1 MAITTLAMVAT
12 VFVLNLYF
20 NGDKPVPRWAKILVI
35 KHISRMLCMCNCYGT
50 DSSPVIKTA
59 KTNDNNVKYGAI
71 PRHHHDRNKNKY
83 GNILSKHIP
92 ADSEEC
98 IPMTS
103 LPERID
109 YEPEASCDPDIE
121 SEPEVVFTE
130 HVNSVPSHEIRAP
143 TVTKLDHTKDWKR
156 VAEVF
161 DRFFFALSLV
171 AIVATTLLLFHPITD
186 FRSHAINIHDKPS
199 VTT

>member
-20 NGDKPVPRWAKILVI
+20 NGDKPVPRWAKIVVI
-35 KHISRMLCMCNCYGT
+35 KHISRMLCMCN
-50 DSSPVIKTA
+50 VQVLKTV
-59 KTNDNNVKYGAI
+59 KTNDKYVKYGAI
-71 PRHHHDRNKNKY
+71 PRHRHDRNKNKY
-83 GNILSKHIP
+83 GNILSKNIP

-103 LPERID
+103 RPERID
-109 YEPEASCDPDIE
+109 YEPEGSCDPE
-121 SEPEVVFTE
+121 HETEPEVIYTE
-130 HVNSVPSHEIRAP
+130 YANGVAPHGIRSP
-143 TVTKLDHTKDWKR
+143 TASKSDHTKDWKR

-161 DRFFFALSLV
+161 DRFFFALNLV
-171 AIVATTLLLFHPITD
+171 AIVATTLLLFHPITA